1 MINEE
6 EANRRVTEG
15 CFKTWFVFE
24 ALAINEKVAKES
36 LEILTDRLDKDNRV
50 KIYKRVFGEAK
61 RVEKPLKDIEF
72 GYSVTCEVNLVSKNF
87 DSLAQIVMEYGP
99 SAIEIY
105 EPEKFI
111 LKAGEAQT
119 ILNSIAYMMHS
130 LAAAGA
136 GGIVFMKGDK

>member
-6 EANRRVTEG
+6 EANRRIAEG
-15 CFKTWFVFE
+15 CFKAWFVFE

-72 GYSVTCEVNLVSKNF
+72 GYSVTCEVNLISKNF

-136 GGIVFMKGDK
+136 GGIVFIKGDK